1 MKTIKIAL
9 PIAAL
14 ALALTGAAACTPDY
28 DADTRTGEI
37 EVSPD
42 ARMAQRDARPGA
54 QPGAQPGAAQPG
66 IDAEIDRRAGEP
78 ALGERPMAEQTLE
91 GKLVVEN
98 ETARTFTIEGE
109 TGRFVA
115 PTTANLDTLDGAEVT
130 VHIDD
135 NGRVTSIERQSDRES

>member
-1 MKTIKIAL
+1 MKTTKIVL

-54 QPGAQPGAAQPG
+54 QPGAQPG

-78 ALGERPMAEQTLE
+78 ALGERPMDPMAEQTLE

>member
-1 MKTIKIAL
+1 MKTTKIVL

-54 QPGAQPGAAQPG
+54 QPGAQPG

>member
-1 MKTIKIAL
+1 MKTTKIVL

-54 QPGAQPGAAQPG
+54 QPGAQPG

-78 ALGERPMAEQTLE
+78 ALGERPMDPMAEQTLE

-115 PTTANLDTLDGAEVT
+115 PTTANLDTLDGTEVT

>member
-1 MKTIKIAL
+1 MKTTKIVL

-42 ARMAQRDARPGA
+42 ARMAQRDARPG
-54 QPGAQPGAAQPG
+54 AQPG